1 MLRHGPTVAWQQ
13 FLNLRHVQLQPI
25 TNWTFR
31 SSASMSVSKSSRR
44 PMRRHPGPIIGLLFL
59 ALQPTLGSAVERTF
73 ENDDQ
78 KYLYYWGTT
87 FGRQLAAAGISAPQD
102 VQWVLQ
108 GLQDQVDRTAPEF
121 GAEYPS
127 LLSNYLLRRSNAAA
141 EAEAK
146 LSGEYVQAMAT
157 EKGAQMTASGLVFT
171 MIAKGRGAAPS
182 AQSRVKV
189 HYTGTLRDGTVFDS
203 SRTRNQPLETRLD
216 KVIACWTEAIP
227 MMRVGGKA
235 KITCPAELAYGPRG
249 NRNIP
254 GGAALTFEVELLGVE
269 N

>member
-1 MLRHGPTVAWQQ
+1 
-13 FLNLRHVQLQPI
+13 
-25 TNWTFR
+25 
-31 SSASMSVSKSSRR
+31 MSVSKASRR
-44 PMRRHPGPIIGLLFL
+44 PVRRHPGPILGLLFL
-59 ALQPTLGSAVERTF
+59 ALQPALGSAVERTF

-78 KYLYYWGTT
+78 KYLYFWGTT
-87 FGRQLAAAGISAPQD
+87 LGRQLAAAGISAPQD

-141 EAEAK
+141 EAETK
-146 LSGEYVQAMAT
+146 VSSEHVKAMAA

-171 MIAKGRGAAPS
+171 EIAAGRGDTPTAK
-182 AQSRVKV
+182 SRIKV

-203 SRTRNQPLETRLD
+203 SHARNQPLETRLD
-216 KVIACWTEAIP
+216 KVIACWTEALP

-235 KITCPAELAYGPRG
+235 RITCPAELAYGARG